1 MISKINNEQLTVEI
15 KHAGAE
21 LCSIKNSKGL
31 EFMWQAEPVWPR
43 HAPILFPIVGRLK
56 NDLHSIEGNDYI
68 LTQHGFARDR
78 TFELVKNTANE
89 ITFLLSADEETL
101 SKFPFKFELYV
112 TYTLLDNIV
121 EVSYKVINK
130 SETTMP
136 FSIGAHPGF
145 CCPINADEHYE
156 DYEIVFSQKE
166 NLETSLLKNGLF
178 TGEKEVLNSNGKNIS
193 LTKNTFDKDA
203 LVFENLKS
211 KHVSLQSKKSG
222 AFVKMSLDGFP
233 FLGIW
238 AKPAAPFVC
247 IEPWCGLADNTLAN
261 GSLYEKKGINIL
273 MPGSEFN
280 RTYTIEV
287 FGGR

>member
-21 LCSIKNSKGL
+21 LCSIKNNKGI

-56 NDLHSIEGNDYI
+56 NDLHSIAGNDYI
-68 LTQHGFARDR
+68 LTQHGFARDK
-78 TFELVKNTANE
+78 TFELVNSVANE

-101 SKFPFKFELYV
+101 SRFPFKFELYV
-112 TYTLLDNIV
+112 TYTLLENIV
-121 EVSYKVINK
+121 AVNYKVINK
-130 SETTMP
+130 SETRMP

-145 CCPINADEHYE
+145 CCPINSNESFE
-156 DYEIVFSQKE
+156 DYEMAFSE
-166 NLETSLLKNGLF
+166 NELLETALLENGLF
-178 TGEKEVLNSNGKNIS
+178 SGENEVLNKDGKNIP
-193 LTKNTFDKDA
+193 LNKNTFDKDA

-247 IEPWCGLADNTLAN
+247 IEPWCGLADSTDAN
-261 GSLYEKKGINIL
+261 GNLFEKKGINL
-273 MPGSEFN
+273 LEPGKEFN

-287 FGGR
+287 FGGH